1 MHRQAYEGV
10 LFPLV
15 AALQVSI
22 GPAADIPDHD
32 ALGIAANILYGY
44 FHIS

>member
-1 MHRQAYEGV
+1 V
-10 LFPLV
+10 N
-15 AALQVSI
+15 LQVLTAP
-22 GPAADIPDHD
+22 GDDIPDHD